1 MDPSDITVLIPA
13 AGRVPESVL
22 ALSNVSC
29 PAMIPIA
36 GRPVLQWTVEYL
48 GRLGLQN
55 FRVAVPAP
63 GLFVEEFAQCV
74 LGVDHDIQFQ
84 VPSPGGL
91 GLTVAELAAGVK
103 TRSAL
108 VVLGDTFFEFADP
121 SLLQLD
127 TPAVLVDAVEE
138 SYRWCVVSET
148 STGEVAAFH
157 DKVPGLS
164 PPLRALIGVYW
175 FPDVDVLRD
184 ACEATIAEDGPGE
197 SLVPVLERIRA
208 ELPIRADRA
217 GKWLDCGNP
226 DRQAAAQ
233 RTMMQE
239 RAFNELSVDET
250 FGTITKRSMR
260 PGKFIDE
267 INYLRLLPPDL
278 AVLFPRVLEFST
290 EWDQAFVTLE
300 FYGYPT
306 LAELFVLEN
315 VDPGAWQRVFEHLER
330 ILTDGFLRHAR
341 PLPEGAVEAMFLGKV
356 HDRLADISGPPELVE
371 LAARPGPVH
380 IDGVAVPNLGDLE
393 PRLADEVAELAKL
406 SQGSIIH
413 GDLCFSNVL
422 YDLRSGICKLIDPRG
437 SFGQAGIFGDPRYD
451 VAKLYHSVHGL
462 YDFITADLFRVS
474 LSGNEASLDIRRRP
488 YHAEVRD
495 RFDQVFF
502 GSGAFDRRE
511 VLLISGLIFLS
522 LPALHYD
529 RPERQVAFYLRGL
542 QLVDEALALPR
553 GPQP

>member
-164 PPLRALIGVYW
+164 PPLRALI
-175 FPDVDVLRD
+175 
-184 ACEATIAEDGPGE
+184 
-197 SLVPVLERIRA
+197 
-208 ELPIRADRA
+208 
-217 GKWLDCGNP
+217 
-226 DRQAAAQ
+226 
-233 RTMMQE
+233 
-239 RAFNELSVDET
+239 
-250 FGTITKRSMR
+250 
-260 PGKFIDE
+260 
-267 INYLRLLPPDL
+267 
-278 AVLFPRVLEFST
+278 
-290 EWDQAFVTLE
+290 
-300 FYGYPT
+300 
-306 LAELFVLEN
+306 
-315 VDPGAWQRVFEHLER
+315 
-330 ILTDGFLRHAR
+330 
-341 PLPEGAVEAMFLGKV
+341 
-356 HDRLADISGPPELVE
+356 
-371 LAARPGPVH
+371 
-380 IDGVAVPNLGDLE
+380 
-393 PRLADEVAELAKL
+393 
-406 SQGSIIH
+406 
-413 GDLCFSNVL
+413 
-422 YDLRSGICKLIDPRG
+422 
-437 SFGQAGIFGDPRYD
+437 
-451 VAKLYHSVHGL
+451 
-462 YDFITADLFRVS
+462 
-474 LSGNEASLDIRRRP
+474 
-488 YHAEVRD
+488 
-495 RFDQVFF
+495 
-502 GSGAFDRRE
+502 
-511 VLLISGLIFLS
+511 
-522 LPALHYD
+522 
-529 RPERQVAFYLRGL
+529 
-542 QLVDEALALPR
+542 
-553 GPQP
+553 